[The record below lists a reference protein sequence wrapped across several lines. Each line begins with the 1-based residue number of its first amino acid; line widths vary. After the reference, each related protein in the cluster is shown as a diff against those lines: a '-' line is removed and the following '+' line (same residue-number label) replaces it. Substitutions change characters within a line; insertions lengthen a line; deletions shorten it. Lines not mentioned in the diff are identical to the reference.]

1 MVKGL
6 EEEIKER
13 MPAVALTDCC
23 ILPDMLLA
31 FEINRTS
38 STKAIEKAMEGEK
51 KLFMTK
57 LVTTGEADPD
67 RKDVCAV
74 GTIVRIRQVT
84 RPTHGGIQ
92 LMVEGLC
99 RARLLSVTKEEEGY
113 KTAEVMPY
121 AREGDVLI
129 PAEEEA
135 CLRALKDLLSA
146 YDKASHQIGGELL
159 AELNEMTDLNSLVD
173 QASIEIN
180 TTPDRMQKLLE
191 AISLR
196 ERYAVLTSILATEVD
211 VLGYRDEVQAKIQKS
226 VDKNQREYLLR
237 EQLKFIQNEL
247 GEDPLDSDAA
257 SFLEKCEKLEASDEV
272 KDKIRE
278 EISRF
283 QNMQAMSPESQVV
296 RGYIE
301 TLLSLP
307 WDKRC
312 EDSKDLTEAEAI
324 LNRDHYG
331 LDDVKERILEY
342 LAVRQMT
349 GKGDSPVLCLV
360 GPPGTGK
367 TSIGRSVAEATHRP
381 YVRLSLGGVRDEAE
395 IRGHRRTY
403 IGAMPGRIVNA
414 LKKAGVKNPLVV
426 LDEIDKVSSDYKG
439 DVASALLE
447 VLDTEQN
454 SHFEDHYVELP
465 VDLSEVMF
473 LTTANDIQSIPGPLL
488 DRMEVIEISSY
499 TANEK
504 FHIAK
509 EHLVP
514 KQIEKNGLQNQ
525 DFRISNSALTAMIAS
540 YTREAGVRSLE
551 RQIGKTC
558 RKAALEILKNGK
570 KSVRVTEKS
579 LKSYLGNPRYEE
591 EKANQEAE
599 VGIVRGLA
607 WASVGGV
614 TLEIEVNILPG
625 AGELVL
631 TGQLGDVMKES
642 ATTALSYVRSIA
654 DDYGVAKDFFKEHDI
669 HLHIPEGAVPKDG
682 PSAGI
687 TMATG
692 ILSAVANIPVRPNV
706 AMTGEITLRGNVL
719 PIGGLKEKLLAAATA
734 GITDVLVPEK
744 NRPDVL
750 LISKEITGRLA
761 IHYMKTMREVLEE
774 SLVQDH
780 ERNT

>member
-1 MVKGL
+1 
-6 EEEIKER
+6 

>member
-1 MVKGL
+1 M